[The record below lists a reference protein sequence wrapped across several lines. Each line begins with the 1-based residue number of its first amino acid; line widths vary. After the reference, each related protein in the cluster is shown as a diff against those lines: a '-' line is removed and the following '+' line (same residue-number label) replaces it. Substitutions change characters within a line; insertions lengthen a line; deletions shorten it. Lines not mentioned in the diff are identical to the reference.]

1 MRKGLPIALAGVLLL
16 LLAACAGS
24 SSSGAGSSSSGLHY
38 TSALRSLN
46 ASGASGTADLTLD
59 GNRLLIHIKVSGMV
73 PGQSHPQHIHGD
85 PTKTA
90 SCPPATAVDK
100 NGLITLA
107 SGTPFYGPLALG
119 LDAPVANATGAID
132 YTHSFT
138 LSADDKDKLTHLT
151 SHVIVVHG
159 VMVNGEYDGTVP
171 AACGTI
177 VEGR

>member
-1 MRKGLPIALAGVLLL
+1 MRKGFLLALAGILLS

-24 SSSGAGSSSSGLHY
+24 TTSGGASNSGLHY
-38 TSALRSLN
+38 TSALKSLN

-59 GNRLLIHIKVSGMV
+59 GNRLLIHIKVSGLV

-90 SCPPATAVDK
+90 SCPPATAIDK

-119 LDAPVANATGAID
+119 LDAPVANGVGAID

-138 LSADDKDKLTHLT
+138 LSADDKDKLAHLT
-151 SHVIVVHG
+151 NHVIVVHG

-171 AACGTI
+171 AACGTL

>member
-1 MRKGLPIALAGVLLL
+1 MRKGLPIALAGILLL
-16 LLAACAGS
+16 LLAACAS
-24 SSSGAGSSSSGLHY
+24 ATTGAAPDTSLHY
-38 TSALRSLN
+38 TSALQALN
-46 ASGASGTADLTLD
+46 DSGASGTADLTLN
-59 GNRLLIHIKVSGMV
+59 GNRLLIHVKVSGLV

-90 SCPPATAVDK
+90 SCPPATAIDK

-119 LDAPVANATGAID
+119 LDAPVANASGAID

-138 LSADDKDKLTHLT
+138 LSADDKDKLAHLT

-177 VEGR
+177 TERR

>member
-1 MRKGLPIALAGVLLL
+1 MRKGLPITLASVLLVLLAG
-16 LLAACAGS
+16 CAGS
-24 SSSGAGSSSSGLHY
+24 TTSGISSSSSGLHY
-38 TSALRSLN
+38 TSTLKSLN
-46 ASGASGTADLTLD
+46 DSGASGTANLTLD
-59 GNRLLIHIKVSGMV
+59 GNRLLIHIKVSGLV

-90 SCPPATAVDK
+90 SCPPATAIDK

-107 SGTPFYGPLALG
+107 SDTPFYGPLALG
-119 LDAPVANATGAID
+119 LDAPVANGTGAVD

-138 LSADDKDKLTHLT
+138 LSTDDKDKLSHLT